1 MPTGYQ
7 LATSVKPIRVS
18 NAVAAGNATNVNSTS
33 VDCANADGVRFT
45 VLFGT
50 LTANQVTSVKLQ
62 GGALANGADAAD
74 LLDSET
80 GNVIQ
85 TANLAD
91 ADTNRTAVLE
101 VFKPKV
107 RYVRAVVNRGTA
119 NAVVDGILAE
129 LILRNPL
136 AYTAD
141 ATQAVAAKG
150 SYATIA

>member
-18 NAVAAGNATNVNSTS
+18 NAVSAGTTDVNSAW
-33 VDCANADGVRFT
+33 VDVSNADGVRF
-45 VLFGT
+45 VAMFGA

-62 GGALANGADAAD
+62 GACLSNQADAAD

-80 GNVIQ
+80 GNVIT

-91 ADTNRTAVLE
+91 GDTNKIAVVE
-101 VFKPKV
+101 VYKPKV
-107 RYVRAVVNRGTA
+107 RYVRAVVDRGTA
-119 NAVVDGILAE
+119 NAVVDGILAQ
-129 LILRNPL
+129 LVLRNPL

-141 ATQAVAAKG
+141 TTQAAAAKG
-150 SYATIA
+150 SYAKI

>member
-18 NAVAAGNATNVNSTS
+18 NAVTAGTTDVNSAW
-33 VDCANADGVRFT
+33 VDVQNADGVRF
-45 VLFGT
+45 VAMIGT
-50 LTANQVTSVKLQ
+50 LTANQVTSVKLE
-62 GGALANGADAAD
+62 GACLANQADAAD

-91 ADTNRTAVLE
+91 TDTNKIAVVE
-101 VFKPKV
+101 VYKPKV
-107 RYVRAVVNRGTA
+107 RYVRAVVDRGTA

-141 ATQAVAAKG
+141 ATQAAAAKG
-150 SYATIA
+150 SYAKI

>member
-18 NAVAAGNATNVNSTS
+18 NAVAAGNTPVNSAW
-33 VDCANADGVRFT
+33 VDVSNADGVRFIAM
-45 VLFGT
+45 FGA

-62 GGALANGADAAD
+62 GACLANQADAAD
-74 LLDSET
+74 LRDSST
-80 GNVIQ
+80 NAVIQ

-91 ADTNRTAVLE
+91 ADTNKTAVVE
-101 VFKPKV
+101 VYKPKV
-107 RYVRAVVNRGTA
+107 RFVRAVVNRATA
-119 NAVVDGILAE
+119 NAVVDGVLAQ

-141 ATQAVAAKG
+141 ATQAAAAKG
-150 SYATIA
+150 DYPRI

>member
-18 NAVAAGNATNVNSTS
+18 NAVTAGTTDVNSAW
-33 VDCANADGVRFT
+33 VDVSNADGVRFIAM
-45 VLFGT
+45 VGT
-50 LTANQVTSVKLQ
+50 LTTNQVTSVKLE
-62 GGALANGADAAD
+62 GACLANQADASD

-91 ADTNRTAVLE
+91 GDTNKIAVVE
-101 VFKPKV
+101 VYKPKV
-107 RYVRAVVNRGTA
+107 RYVRAVVDRGTA

-141 ATQAVAAKG
+141 STQAAAAKG
-150 SYATIA
+150 SYAKI